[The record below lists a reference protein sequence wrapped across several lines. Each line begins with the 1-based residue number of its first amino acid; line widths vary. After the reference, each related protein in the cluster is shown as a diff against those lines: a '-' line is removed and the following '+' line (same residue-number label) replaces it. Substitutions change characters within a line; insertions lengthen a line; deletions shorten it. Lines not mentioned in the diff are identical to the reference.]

1 MQEEV
6 KKEIADGEV
15 RAVYGSSDGAS
26 QPEKKKK
33 NKAARNELTL
43 QARISLTC
51 FWCCVAELP
60 GHGVGQLWV
69 V

>member
-1 MQEEV
+1 M

-15 RAVYGSSDGAS
+15 RAVYGSDGAS
-26 QPEKKKK
+26 QLEKKK
-33 NKAARNELTL
+33 KAARNEHTL
-43 QARISLTC
+43 QAKISLVC

-69 V
+69 M